1 MHAKPTIIGSTL
13 LLALTVCGAENF
25 FSTATAAPA
34 PIGHT
39 SVPKWESTPEDTSP
53 WRREP
58 IRSPSA
64 PNKHI
69 PGQLLKLGSSGEPA
83 DFVLQGIMKSNKS
96 YFAIINGRTVKPG
109 DHIEGWTIADI
120 SRYRVTVQRAKEK
133 QIYDIYQ
140 GKIDRGTR

>member
-1 MHAKPTIIGSTL
+1 MHTKPCIVRFIL
-13 LLALTVCGAENF
+13 ILALTGTGAELAI
-25 FSTATAAPA
+25 SATPVPPA
-34 PIGHT
+34 VAEHGNIHQWKT
-39 SVPKWESTPEDTSP
+39 LPEDASP

-58 IRSPSA
+58 FKSSNLPSRITGHTA
-64 PNKHI
+64 K
-69 PGQLLKLGSSGEPA
+69 QEPTGLST
-83 DFVLQGIMKSNKS
+83 DLVLQGIMKSNKS